1 MKAIVLNNGYVSCIV
16 YLGGS
21 NTPIKAV
28 ATQWRNSSPYW
39 WEVVKACL
47 STGEAMRMRID
58 KIKGIWFFIVLHH
71 LKCLFM
77 HILFMQHEYKCK
89 TCVV

>member
-21 NTPIKAV
+21 NKPIKAV
-28 ATQWRNSSPYW
+28 ARQWRSSASPYW
-39 WEVVKACL
+39 REVVKACL
-47 STGEAMRMRID
+47 TTGGGMRMRID
-58 KIKGIWFFIVLHH
+58 KIKGIWFSLYFI